1 MRALHP
7 SAMQLF
13 AHLIPRKTAAARELL
28 QQRPGGT
35 SSLARG
41 LRMLLITVDGHKSLA
56 ELSIF
61 AQGLGLIA
69 EAAFKQLHAQG
80 LVTWGSEAVTPSTL
94 QPNGSPMDVAARLV
108 RAKFFALDLSARM
121 LAGRDQALR
130 DSARGVDSESSF
142 HAWIDQC
149 AQAISDAGG
158 VERATL
164 FRERVAAAAC

>member
-1 MRALHP
+1 MSLP
-7 SAMQLF
+7 
-13 AHLIPRKTAAARELL
+13 AHLVPRKTQAARELL

-41 LRMLLITVDGHKSLA
+41 LRMLLITIDGRKSFG
-56 ELSIF
+56 ELGVF
-61 AQGLGLIA
+61 AQGLGLRAEIA
-69 EAAFKQLHAQG
+69 FEQLQAQG
-80 LVTWGSEAVTPSTL
+80 LVTWGAEAEAPS
-94 QPNGSPMDVAARLV
+94 SPQSQASPTDHTARLV

-158 VERATL
+158 AERAAL
-164 FRERVAAAAC
+164 FRERVAAAA

>member
-1 MRALHP
+1 MSLP
-7 SAMQLF
+7 
-13 AHLIPRKTAAARELL
+13 AHLVPRKTQAARELL

-41 LRMLLITVDGHKSLA
+41 LRMLLITIDGRKSFG
-56 ELSIF
+56 ELGVF
-61 AQGLGLIA
+61 AQGLGLRA
-69 EAAFKQLHAQG
+69 DMAFEQLQAQG
-80 LVTWGSEAVTPSTL
+80 LVTWGAEAEAPS
-94 QPNGSPMDVAARLV
+94 SPQSQASRTSPTDHTARLV

-158 VERATL
+158 AERAAL
-164 FRERVAAAAC
+164 FRERVAAAA